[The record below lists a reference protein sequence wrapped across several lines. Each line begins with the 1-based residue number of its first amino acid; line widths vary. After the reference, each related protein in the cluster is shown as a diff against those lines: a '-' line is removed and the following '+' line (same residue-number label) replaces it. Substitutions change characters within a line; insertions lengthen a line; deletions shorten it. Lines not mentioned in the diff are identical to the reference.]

1 MPAFITCRY
10 LNAGGSFASTHKW
23 RVLSHLVTRS
33 GLMPEPVGRFLLG
46 SAKGEHFVSSISIGL
61 SSEVQSKAGQRPT
74 TWYCAV
80 HGVPAPPSAVPSVR
94 VKLRSATSCVPGE
107 AGVL

>member
-23 RVLSHLVTRS
+23 RFLSQRVARS
-33 GLMPEPVGRFLLG
+33 GLMPDPTGRFLLV
-46 SAKGEHFVSSISIGL
+46 SAKGEHFVSSMSFGL
-61 SSEVQSKAGQRPT
+61 SSDVQSNAGQRPT

-80 HGVPAPPSAVPSVR
+80 HGVPAPPSSVPSVLVR
-94 VKLRSATSCVPGE
+94 VRSATSCVPGE